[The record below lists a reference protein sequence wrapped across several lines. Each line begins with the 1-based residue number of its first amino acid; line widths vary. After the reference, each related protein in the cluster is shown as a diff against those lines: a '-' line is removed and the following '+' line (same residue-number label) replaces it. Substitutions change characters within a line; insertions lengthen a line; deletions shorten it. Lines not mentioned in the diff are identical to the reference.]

1 MNTSY
6 KYNYMAHKP
15 DALYGLAAQCLE
27 LLLKQLEGGAVGFLA
42 GKMASSEAGLQDHRI
57 RVSFS
62 VDALAYFFKL
72 MHKAGGLDAGPVA
85 QLLIAVSK
93 NFVTTGLGNAYIS
106 VGSLTVKY
114 KQVVQRSATTVRA
127 LLVKMLK
134 QLDEEFILR

>member
-6 KYNYMAHKP
+6 KYNYMANKP

-27 LLLKQLEGGAVGFLA
+27 LLLKQVEGGGAGFLT
-42 GKMASSEAGLQDHRI
+42 GKMASEAGLQDHRI

-72 MHKAGGLDAGPVA
+72 MHKAGGLDAGPVT